1 MFATLRHNATII
13 YQNDVASQDRGS
25 MLWRNQ
31 AGPAAD
37 WIRHGPPDGPWFGF
51 TDDSGVEPVP
61 FFTNLFIMAI
71 PKTHSQP
78 YIDTANEALHPLGLV
93 ASGVRLRGAMPLPT
107 HILTYTTP
115 YILSKNKSQENGTRG
130 T

>member
-1 MFATLRHNATII
+1 
-13 YQNDVASQDRGS
+13 

>member
-1 MFATLRHNATII
+1 
-13 YQNDVASQDRGS
+13 

-78 YIDTANEALHPLGLV
+78 YIDIANEALHPLGLV
-93 ASGVRLRGAMPLPT
+93 ASGVRLRGAMLLHT
-107 HILTYTTP
+107 HTYTTP